1 MPSMRRTAGVDA
13 LVVDGSMGEHR
24 FRDPCVIL
32 NPRAGSGKAKRR
44 WAGLRPVLEEQLG
57 PVDAKFTERPGHAT
71 QLAREALRNGAD
83 LVVATG
89 GDGTLSEVVNGY
101 FSDGHAIN
109 PNAALALVPLGTGGD
124 FRRSANLPT
133 SPTDAVQAI
142 ATSVPRRIDACRVQL
157 QSPDGAPVERYCIN
171 LASFGI
177 GGDVAVAGKNS
188 FLTPYSGKA
197 AFLWATAV
205 SFLRF
210 RPKPVRMAFDG
221 NPPGD
226 PIGVMEVMIGN
237 GGYTGGG
244 MLPCPLAKL
253 DSGYLEIT
261 VVKEVS
267 LFQFLRAVPILYS
280 GRIHDHPECEHYRVR
295 KIAATSEQSML
306 AEVDGEAVG
315 GLPLT
320 AEVLPGAVTFA
331 GLAVGTEG
339 G

>member
-1 MPSMRRTAGVDA
+1 MRRSAGVEA
-13 LVVDGSMGEHR
+13 LALNGSMDKHR
-24 FRDPCVIL
+24 FRNPCVIL

-44 WAGLRPVLEEQLG
+44 WAALLPILEGELG
-57 PVDAKFTERPGHAT
+57 RFDAKFTEQPGHAT
-71 QLAREALRNGAD
+71 QLARDALNDGAD

-89 GDGTLSEVVNGY
+89 GDGTLNEVVNGY

-109 PNAALALVPLGTGGD
+109 PNAALGLVPLGTGGD
-124 FRRSANLPT
+124 FRRSANLP
-133 SPTDAVQAI
+133 SAPIEAVKAI
-142 ATSVPRRIDACRVQL
+142 AEGMPRRIDACRVRLVSQ
-157 QSPDGAPVERYCIN
+157 DGAPVERYCIN

-177 GGDVAVAGKNS
+177 GGDVAVAGKHN

-197 AFLWATAV
+197 AFLWATAI

-244 MLPCPLAKL
+244 MFPCPLAKL

-261 VVKEVS
+261 VVKQVS

-280 GRIHDHPECEHYRVR
+280 GQIHDHPECEHYRVR
-295 KIAATSEQSML
+295 KIAATAEETIL

-315 GLPLT
+315 SLPLT
-320 AEVLPGAVTFA
+320 AEVLPGAVSFA
-331 GLAVGTEG
+331 GLSAGPEVS
-339 G
+339 

>member
-1 MPSMRRTAGVDA
+1 MRRSAGVEA
-13 LVVDGSMGEHR
+13 LAVDGSMDERR
-24 FRDPCVIL
+24 FRKPCVIL
-32 NPRAGSGKAKRR
+32 NPKAGSGKAKRR
-44 WAGLRPVLEEQLG
+44 WAALRPVLEDQLG
-57 PVDAKFTERPGHAT
+57 PVDARFTERPGHAT
-71 QLAREALRNGAD
+71 QLAREALQGGAD

-89 GDGTLSEVVNGY
+89 GDGTLNEVVNGY
-101 FSDGHAIN
+101 FSDGHPVNA
-109 PNAALALVPLGTGGD
+109 NAALALVPLGTGGD

-133 SPTDAVQAI
+133 SPTEAIRAI
-142 ATSVPRRIDACRVQL
+142 ATSSPRRIDACKVQL
-157 QSPDGAPVERYCIN
+157 QSRDGAAVERYCIN

-177 GGDVAVAGKNS
+177 GGDVAVAGKDS

-197 AFLWATAV
+197 AFLWATAI

-267 LFQFLRAVPILYS
+267 LFEFLRAVPILYS
-280 GRIHDHPECEHYRVR
+280 GRIHDHPECEHYQVR
-295 KIAATSEQSML
+295 KIAATSEETML

-320 AEVLPGAVTFA
+320 AEVLPSAVSFA
-331 GLAVGTEG
+331 GLEG
-339 G
+339 SAEGA

>member
-1 MPSMRRTAGVDA
+1 MRRSAGVDA

-24 FRDPCVIL
+24 FRNPCVIL
-32 NPRAGSGKAKRR
+32 NPRAGSGKAQRR
-44 WAGLRPVLEEQLG
+44 WAALRPVLEEQLG
-57 PVDAKFTERPGHAT
+57 PVDARFTERPNHAT
-71 QLAREALRNGAD
+71 QLAGEALQGGAD

-101 FSDGHAIN
+101 FSEGHAIN

-124 FRRSANLPT
+124 FRRSANLPS
-133 SPTDAVQAI
+133 SPIEAVRAI
-142 ATSVPRRIDACRVQL
+142 ATFSPRRIDACKVQL
-157 QSPDGAPVERYCIN
+157 HSQDGVPVERYCIN

-177 GGDVAVAGKNS
+177 GGDVAVAGKDS

-197 AFLWATAV
+197 AFLWATAI

-295 KIAATSEQSML
+295 KIAATSDDSML

-320 AEVLPGAVTFA
+320 AEVLPGAVSFA
-331 GLAVGTEG
+331 GLEGTAASG
-339 G
+339 